1 MRRFSDNA
9 AMPVLKVVKGRS
21 TAEEFSFADSV
32 SIGRSP
38 ECTVQVFDDGAS
50 RRHAEVRLE
59 NGVWL
64 AVDNGSANGLFVNGV
79 RVERQA
85 LKTGDEV
92 AVRNL
97 VLLFLEDGATDRPT
111 VVTAQRLDI
120 RSTIEPSRARVG
132 ASVGGQEEEL
142 LGRLAALYRFHGILA
157 EPRARLQQLIPQHLE
172 EIFAPSRAALVLTD
186 GDQGTYSRSVV
197 EHVRRSSEAVLVC
210 EPTEQLPKA
219 VSLIAERVLGA
230 IAAPIGDFG
239 VLYVDRV
246 SGELFTPDDLEL
258 LTSLASAATPALRP
272 AALRGAPKRGVIK
285 MIGESAPMR
294 SLKDEIGRVAASNAT
309 VLVTGETGT
318 GKELVARALHTG
330 SGRSRGPFVAVNCA
344 AFVDTLLEAELFGHE
359 KGAFTGAD
367 RARPG
372 RFEQAHKGTL
382 FLDEVGE
389 LAQGLQAK
397 LLRVIETREFHR
409 VGATKSTRVDVRIV
423 AATNRDL
430 LRGDGFREDLYY
442 RLGVVTLRCPPLRER
457 GADIRKLASTF
468 VAPKTFTEGALEKLD
483 AYPWPGNVRELSN
496 VCERCAVLT
505 PGDLVDVDA
514 LPLEVRIGR
523 ADGMGRGEG
532 GEPVPTLKEMEREMV
547 VRALDAT
554 GGNRT
559 KAAALLGI
567 TYPTLKKKI
576 DAFGL

>member
-1 MRRFSDNA
+1 
-9 AMPVLKVVKGRS
+9 MPLLKVTKGRS
-21 TAEEFSFADSV
+21 TVEEFSFAESV
-32 SIGRSP
+32 TIGRSKD
-38 ECTVQVFDDGAS
+38 CAVRVFDEGAS
-50 RRHAEVRLE
+50 RRHAEVRRE
-59 NGVWL
+59 DGRWV
-64 AVDNGSANGLFVNGV
+64 VIDNGSANGLFVNGLLV
-79 RVERQA
+79 DRHP
-85 LKTGDEV
+85 LKTGDEI

-97 VLLFLEDGATDRPT
+97 VLLFLDDGAVDRPT
-111 VVTAQRLDI
+111 VVTTQRLDI
-120 RSTIEPSRARVG
+120 RSTIEPKRARVG
-132 ASVGGQEEEL
+132 AQVGGQEEEL
-142 LGRLAALYRFHGILA
+142 LGRLAALYRFHGILS
-157 EPRARLQQLIPQHLE
+157 EPRSRLRELIPAHLE
-172 EIFAPSRAALVLTD
+172 QIFDPARAALVLAD
-186 GDQGTYSRSVV
+186 GDQGRYSRSVV
-197 EHVRRSSEAVLVC
+197 EHVRSTGEAVLVC
-210 EPTEQLPKA
+210 EPTEQLPQA
-219 VSLIAERVLGA
+219 TSLITEKVLAA
-230 IAAPIGDFG
+230 IAAPMGDFG
-239 VLYVDRV
+239 VLYVDRIR
-246 SGELFTPDDLEL
+246 GDLFSADDLEL

-272 AALRGAPKRGVIK
+272 AALRGTPKRGGAIK
-285 MIGESAPMR
+285 MIGDSAPMR
-294 SLKDEIGRVAASNAT
+294 ALNDELDRVAASDAT

-318 GKELVARALHTG
+318 GKELVARALHTR
-330 SGRSRGPFVAVNCA
+330 SGRARGPFIAVNCA

-423 AATNRDL
+423 TATNRDL
-430 LRGDGFREDLYY
+430 RGEGFREDLYY
-442 RLGVVTLRCPPLRER
+442 RLGVVTLCCPPLRER
-457 GADIRKLASTF
+457 GADIRKLAETF
-468 VAPKTFTEGALEKLD
+468 LAPKQFTDAALAKLD
-483 AYPWPGNVRELSN
+483 EYPWPGNVRELSN

-505 PGDLVDVDA
+505 QGETVDVDA

-523 ADGMGRGEG
+523 AGGKGRGEG
-532 GEPVPTLKEMEREMV
+532 GDRVPTLKEMEQEMV

-576 DAFGL
+576 DDFGL